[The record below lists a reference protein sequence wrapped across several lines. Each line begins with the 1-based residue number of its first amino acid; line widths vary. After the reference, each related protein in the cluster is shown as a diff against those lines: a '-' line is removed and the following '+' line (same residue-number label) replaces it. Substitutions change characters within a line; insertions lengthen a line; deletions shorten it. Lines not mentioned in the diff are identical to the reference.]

1 MIYVL
6 WIDDFYLTREFIL
19 VRATRKL
26 RQGWWAKFSEG
37 VRHAYFSTDSTLD
50 IIGEFKLKLG
60 KVQGLEVLDYKELR

>member
-6 WIDDFYLTREFIL
+6 WVNGNFTEEFIL

-26 RQGWWAKFSEG
+26 RQGWWTKFSEKIYD
-37 VRHAYFSTDSTLD
+37 AYYSTDSALNLLD
-50 IIGEFKLKLG
+50 EFKLKLE